1 MLKYLAAYLGA
12 GLAFAVIDAVW
23 LTTVGPRLYRPA
35 LDEVL
40 ADRFNLPAAIA
51 FYLVFIAGVLMLA
64 INWYYK
70 HKTYQLLRGGKI
82 TQGEYESFNR

>member
-1 MLKYLAAYLGA
+1 MTLERISAFITYCIAVLLALSLKD
-12 GLAFAVIDAVW
+12 VS
-23 LTTVGPRLYRPA
+23 TVGG
-35 LDEVL
+35 VL
-40 ADRFNLPAAIA
+40 I
-51 FYLVFIAGVLMLA
+51 GVLMLA

>member
-1 MLKYLAAYLGA
+1 I
-12 GLAFAVIDAVW
+12 GL
-23 LTTVGPRLYRPA
+23 
-35 LDEVL
+35 
-40 ADRFNLPAAIA
+40 
-51 FYLVFIAGVLMLA
+51 LMLA